1 MPRRR
6 SNKRGI
12 RGTRI
17 NFGVIFHAVLRA
29 IEQQQQVPQL
39 EIQVELNVTPEETDE
54 EEALEPQQQQQEID
68 DQAAKPPD
76 HNTTLIMCKYV

>member
-6 SNKRGI
+6 SNTI

-17 NFGVIFHAVLRA
+17 NFGVIFNAVLRA

-54 EEALEPQQQQQEID
+54 EEAAESQQQQQEID

-76 HNTTLIMCKYV
+76 HNTTPIMCKYV